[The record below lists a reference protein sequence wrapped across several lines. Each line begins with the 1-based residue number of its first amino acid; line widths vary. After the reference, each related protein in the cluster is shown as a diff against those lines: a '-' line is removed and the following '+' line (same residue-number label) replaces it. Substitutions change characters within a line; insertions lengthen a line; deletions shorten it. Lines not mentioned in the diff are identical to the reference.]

1 MSHDK
6 GAANVLL
13 QAQRY
18 GVDDQTGQPTKDLVD
33 WYKSEFIVKKDSKIN
48 DIKDLKGKK
57 IAFQDVTSSAGY
69 VWPAA
74 TLMDAGI
81 DPVKDVQGVTVK
93 GHDQAVIALL
103 NGDVDAAVV
112 FQDARNIVKKD
123 YPTVF
128 NDTKIIKF
136 TQKIPNDTIS
146 VRSDMDKNW
155 VKKIQDA
162 FVEIGKDPEG
172 HQNRWVD
179 VCSLNCD
186 KYLRT

>member
-1 MSHDK
+1 
-6 GAANVLL
+6 
-13 QAQRY
+13 
-18 GVDDQTGQPTKDLVD
+18 
-33 WYKSEFIVKKDSKIN
+33 
-48 DIKDLKGKK
+48 
-57 IAFQDVTSSAGY
+57 
-69 VWPAA
+69 
-74 TLMDAGI
+74 
-81 DPVKDVQGVTVK
+81 
-93 GHDQAVIALL
+93 L

-172 HQNRWVD
+172 HQIIKD
-179 VCSLNCD
+179 IYSHEGYTPPASKSLF
-186 KYLRT
+186 YSH